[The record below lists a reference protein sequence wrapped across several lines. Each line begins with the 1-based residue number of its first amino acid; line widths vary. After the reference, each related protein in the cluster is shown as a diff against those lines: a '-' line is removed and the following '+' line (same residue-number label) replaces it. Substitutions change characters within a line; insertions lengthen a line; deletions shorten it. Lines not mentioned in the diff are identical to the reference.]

1 MPTTQAQAPTKR
13 RIVSGFTLTE
23 MLVTL
28 LILTLASTLLATGVP
43 IAIDTYQKTVKSAN
57 AQMALSTTLTVLRTE
72 LGTSADVRVVEEAD
86 GSKIYYLSE
95 EGYWASISNPL
106 EHDGT
111 TYRGL
116 EKQYYAGEPTTNDL
130 NSVAGL
136 GDAIEGMRYPL
147 VSDSVVTKPLHVS
160 FSAASRSAR
169 QEPVVI
175 NNVAVTD
182 EAPTPNELASVS
194 NYRVL
199 LRFDS

>member
-1 MPTTQAQAPTKR
+1 MQATHAKASTAK

-43 IAIDTYQKTVKSAN
+43 VAIDTYQKTVKSAN

-72 LGTSADVRVVEEAD
+72 LGTSADVRVVEES
-86 GSKIYYLSE
+86 GESKIYYLSE
-95 EGYWASISNPL
+95 EGYWASISNPV

-116 EKQYYAGEPTTNDL
+116 EKQYYAGEPTTHNL
-130 NSVAGL
+130 NSVTGL
-136 GDAIEGMRYPL
+136 GEAIEGMRYPL
-147 VSDSVVTKPLHVS
+147 VSDSVITDPLHVS
-160 FSAASRSAR
+160 FSAASRGAR

-175 NNVAVTD
+175 NSVVVTD

-199 LRFDS
+199 LRFDG